1 MRIGTA
7 RHVAVQSQTIRTMS
21 ANTDLRVYAG
31 NNVLL
36 PGSQV
41 PRPAT
46 VLVSTKTGK
55 IIDVREGRHVR
66 ADYADIAS
74 DDDCWIDVGDK
85 YLLPGLV
92 EYVRLTTCPVHPS
105 KSNSVSPQP
114 APCASPVRMCTSTN
128 LAGRTGRASGRARVR
143 LRLGALPPSWTCRS
157 TRSRRRPRW
166 RTLRPNAVRRVFSA
180 GQMLHFGVVLSQAIK
195 YASHSISLGHL
206 TCSLV

>member
-1 MRIGTA
+1 VDSFSLLEGIKAGVETEHDLGTRWQLPRNLPLTTAVECFPIANQKRNPLICADMLYIHLLYCRLGETAEIVVGSHYERLRTLCA
-7 RHVAVQSQTIRTMS
+7 RATYILTVLYYSSTVSTIRAMS
-21 ANTDLRVYAG
+21 VNIDLRVYTG

-74 DDDCWIDVGDK
+74 SDDDRWTDVGDK

-92 EYVRLTTCPVHPS
+92 E
-105 KSNSVSPQP
+105 
-114 APCASPVRMCTSTN
+114 
-128 LAGRTGRASGRARVR
+128 
-143 LRLGALPPSWTCRS
+143 
-157 TRSRRRPRW
+157 
-166 RTLRPNAVRRVFSA
+166 
-180 GQMLHFGVVLSQAIK
+180 
-195 YASHSISLGHL
+195 
-206 TCSLV
+206 

>member
-1 MRIGTA
+1 
-7 RHVAVQSQTIRTMS
+7 MS
-21 ANTDLRVYAG
+21 ANANLRVYAG

-74 DDDCWIDVGDK
+74 DDDDCWIDVGDK

-105 KSNSVSPQP
+105 KSNSVSP
-114 APCASPVRMCTSTN
+114 N
-128 LAGRTGRASGRARVR
+128 
-143 LRLGALPPSWTCRS
+143 PP
-157 TRSRRRPRW
+157 
-166 RTLRPNAVRRVFSA
+166 RVFLQCACAPQRTWPDGLGGLLDGHACGCVWGHYHRRGHAAQLDPADDHGGEPCCQTQCGACSVLDRCCIL
-180 GQMLHFGVVLSQAIK
+180 GWCYPRQPSTHFI
-195 YASHSISLGHL
+195 HFDTTSLGHL
-206 TCSLV
+206 TCSLGSVGSLGRCWCQRI

>member
-1 MRIGTA
+1 
-7 RHVAVQSQTIRTMS
+7 MS
-21 ANTDLRVYAG
+21 ANTDLRVYTG

-46 VLVSTKTGK
+46 VLVSAKTGK

-66 ADYADIAS
+66 ADYADYTDIAN
-74 DDDCWIDVGDK
+74 DDDRWIDVGDK

-92 EYVRLTTCPVHPS
+92 EYVGLMTCPVHAVFPTMLPR
-105 KSNSVSPQP
+105 V
-114 APCASPVRMCTSTN
+114 SPVRMYTSTN
-128 LAGRTGRASGRARVR
+128 LGGRIGRASGRALVR

-166 RTLRPNAVRRVFSA
+166 RTLPQNVVRHAISA
-180 GQMLHFGVVLSQAIK
+180 GQTLHSGVALSQAIK
-195 YASHSISLGHL
+195 CVFHFIHSHAVSLRL
-206 TCSLV
+206 TALSARII